1 MDVATK
7 QYIRKPLYVDAVQI
21 TLENFVDIAK
31 WCHGEIKDYNDKPLV
46 GAEAENPL
54 TERYIHVRVH
64 NPKSIRQS
72 KGFIGDWVLYTER
85 GYKVYTQ
92 KAFRNSFDLVPEG
105 EAPQA
110 TVEDTGDDAAT
121 EAA

>member
-1 MDVATK
+1 MEVTTQK
-7 QYIRKPLYVDAVQI
+7 YIRKPLYVEAVQV
-21 TLENFVDIAK
+21 TLENFVDVAK
-31 WCHGEIKDYNDKPLV
+31 WCHGEIKDYNDKTLV

-64 NPKSIRQS
+64 NPKSVRQS
-72 KGFIGDWVLYTER
+72 KAFIGDWLLYTER

-92 KAFRNSFDLVPEG
+92 RAFKNSFDPVPEVG
-105 EAPQA
+105 PQ
-110 TVEDTGDDAAT
+110 EEKSDEAAT